1 MNKTVHI
8 ASINF
13 RLITMC
19 CRTNHIHSA
28 AKKAFSVI
36 LLNMYAA
43 DFPSRTDQAAAT
55 VEKGR
60 RIGRT
65 RRSAPSWVLW
75 LVGGLTASALQI
87 SPLLAQNLGRW
98 SGGIPFPNV
107 PVSAAVLPNGQLLTW
122 SSYQPSFFEG
132 DIGTAASQT
141 YTSVYNPATGAF
153 TPLVENSMMADMFC
167 SGIAYLADGRIMV
180 NGGSS
185 SYHTALYTPSTQT
198 WVSGAMMNITRG
210 YNSTV
215 ALSTGEAFTIGGSW
229 AGDGTPKDGEVW
241 KAGQGWRRT
250 SISENNILGIDPID
264 IAQGFISE
272 GDDHPWL
279 FAAPNGR
286 VFHAGPSPLM
296 NWIDTRGDGSITP
309 AGNRADD
316 PYSIN
321 GIAVMYQ
328 PGKILKTGGAPS
340 YTNAIATASTYAI
353 DITAGLANPAAPVTV
368 RKLPPMAY
376 PRAYANGVLLPG
388 GKVLVIGGQSNAL
401 QFTDDTAVPTPELWD
416 PATERFTALAPM
428 QTPRNYHST
437 ALLLPD
443 GRVFSGG
450 GGLCGTD
457 CDANHQDGAIFSP
470 PYLFNA
476 DGVTPAPRPVIQVTE
491 SVPPATALSG
501 PFNATLSVLLGST
514 FAISASEPIKSF
526 ELIRLSS
533 TTHSINTDQRR
544 VPLTI
549 AGVIGTNYA
558 ATMPANPGIVVP
570 GYWMLFALDAIGTPS
585 VAKIILIK
593 S

>member
-1 MNKTVHI
+1 M
-8 ASINF
+8 
-13 RLITMC
+13 
-19 CRTNHIHSA
+19 
-28 AKKAFSVI
+28 
-36 LLNMYAA
+36 
-43 DFPSRTDQAAAT
+43 
-55 VEKGR
+55 
-60 RIGRT
+60 
-65 RRSAPSWVLW
+65 
-75 LVGGLTASALQI
+75 GGLVASAFQI
-87 SPLLAQNLGRW
+87 NPALAQNLGQW
-98 SGGIPFPNV
+98 TGDIPFPNI

-122 SSYQPSFFEG
+122 SAYLPNDRQG
-132 DIGTAASQT
+132 DLRKVPSQT
-141 YTSVYNPATGAF
+141 YTSVYDPATGAF
-153 TPLVENSMMADMFC
+153 TPIVESSMMADMFC

-185 SYHTALYTPSTQT
+185 SYHTAVYSPATQI
-198 WVSGAMMNITRG
+198 WVSGAMMNIARG

-215 ALSTGEAFTIGGSW
+215 TLSTGEAFTIGGSW
-229 AGDGTPKDGEVW
+229 SGEQTPKDGEVW
-241 KAGQGWRRT
+241 TAGQGWRQT

-264 IAQGFISE
+264 TAQGYITE

-296 NWIDTRGDGSITP
+296 NWIDTTGVGSITP

-340 YTNAIATASTYAI
+340 YTAAAATASTYAI
-353 DITAGLANPAAPVTV
+353 DITAGLADPAAPVTV

-401 QFTDDTAVPTPELWD
+401 QFTDDTSVLTPELWD
-416 PATERFTALAPM
+416 PATEGFTVLAPM
-428 QTPRNYHST
+428 QTPRNYHSV

-450 GGLCGTD
+450 GGLCGEG
-457 CDANHQDGAIFSP
+457 CAANHQDGAIFSP

-476 DGVTPAPRPVIQVTE
+476 DGVTPASRPVIQVTG

-501 PFNATLSVLLGST
+501 PFDATLSVLLGST
-514 FAISASEPIKSF
+514 FAITASEPIKSF
-526 ELIRLSS
+526 ELIRLSA
-533 TTHSINTDQRR
+533 TTHTINTDQRR

-549 AGVIGTNYA
+549 AGVIGSNYA
-558 ATMPANPGIVVP
+558 ATMPADPGLVVP
-570 GYWMLFALDAIGTPS
+570 GYWMLFALDAKGTPS
-585 VAKIILIK
+585 IAKIILIK